1 MKVLVVGASG
11 FIGRTLCERLAADGH
26 HVVRGVRNPA
36 AVGDIAIDYSAP
48 RDWCADLAGFDAVIN
63 TVGII
68 VERPGEKF
76 VDVHERG
83 PSALFAACAQAGVRR
98 VVQISALGADR
109 ADRADHADSAN
120 TAYFR
125 SKFAADRALAA
136 LPMEWQI
143 VRPSLVFGTG
153 GTSAALFSTLASL
166 PVIPVPAL
174 GEARFQPMHI
184 DDLCDAITRLL
195 LPDVSPCQE
204 IDLVGATSV
213 SYRAMLDAYRRM
225 MGFAPGAYL
234 TIPAPLMRLAAG
246 AGALIPGATLTP
258 DTWRMLRAGS
268 SAATPDAVAR
278 VADLLGRPPRGV
290 NEFMAPCEA
299 ELLRHRALS
308 AWRGPLLRAVLAVI
322 WIATAVISAFVYPVE
337 GSLSMLAALGIKG
350 AAAYA
355 ALYGASLLDLAFGI
369 ATLAWPRRVL
379 WAAQAALIVGYTAA
393 IAIALPEYLTHPF
406 GPLLKNLPIL
416 AILIILYSESKA
428 WTTSR

>member
-11 FIGRTLCERLAADGH
+11 FIGRALCQRLAADGH

-36 AVGDIAIDYSAP
+36 AAGDIAIDYSAP

-63 TVGII
+63 AVGVI
-68 VERPGEKF
+68 VERPGQKF

-83 PSALFAACAQAGVRR
+83 PSALFAACAVAGVRR

-109 ADRADHADSAN
+109 AEHGNSP
-120 TAYFR
+120 YFR
-125 SKFAADRALAA
+125 SKFAADRALTS
-136 LPMEWQI
+136 LPLEWQI
-143 VRPSLVFGTG
+143 VRPSLVYGAG
-153 GTSAALFSTLASL
+153 GTSAALFCMLASL

-174 GEARFQPMHI
+174 GEARFQPVHI
-184 DDLCDAITRLL
+184 DDVCDAIARLL
-195 LPDVSPCQE
+195 APDVSPCRE

-225 MGFAPGAYL
+225 MGFAPGMSLA
-234 TIPAPLMRLAAG
+234 IPAPLMRLAAG

-278 VADLLGRPPRGV
+278 VADLLGRTPRGV
-290 NEFMAPCEA
+290 NEFMAPGEA

-308 AWRGPLLRAVLAVI
+308 AWRGPLLRAVLAII

-337 GSLSMLAALGIKG
+337 GSLSMLAALGLKG
-350 AAAYA
+350 AAAHA

-369 ATLAWPRRVL
+369 ATLAWPRRLL

-393 IAIALPEYLTHPF
+393 IAIALPDYLTHPF

-416 AILIILYSESKA
+416 ALLIILYSESKP